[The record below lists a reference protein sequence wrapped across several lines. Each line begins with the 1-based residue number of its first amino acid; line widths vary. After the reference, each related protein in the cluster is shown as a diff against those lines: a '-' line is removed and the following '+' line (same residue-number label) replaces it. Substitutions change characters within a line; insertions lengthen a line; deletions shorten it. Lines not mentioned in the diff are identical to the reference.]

1 MSERS
6 KLEQVLEFLL
16 AEDNERAEELL
27 HEYVVETARAEYERI
42 LDEDQ
47 VVEEETDEDAVEESE
62 ESDEEAVEEA
72 EESDEEAVEETI
84 DQADPEASFVSD
96 VEEADDDVESDM
108 VGEVGDDEG
117 EGEEEEL
124 EDKVDELESELEDLR
139 AEFEKLLADEEG
151 GDDDDMEMEPEMD
164 DMEMEPEMEE
174 ESVEYDLDEE
184 VEDDDEVVE
193 EATKMSDSV
202 AEPKGGDADNN
213 ESPFSKKPKATT
225 VSGAGTPVKA
235 KDGGEGNHGEGAK
248 DHTPTDNI
256 KVEPKKA

>member
-42 LDEDQ
+42 LDEDE
-47 VVEEETDEDAVEESE
+47 VVEEKTDEEDEAVEEAE

-96 VEEADDDVESDM
+96 VEEADDEIESDEI
-108 VGEVGDDEG
+108 GEEGDDEG
-117 EGEEEEL
+117 EEL

-151 GDDDDMEMEPEMD
+151 GDDDMDMEPEMD
-164 DMEMEPEMEE
+164 DMDMEPEMEE

-184 VEDDDEVVE
+184 VDEDDEVVE

-202 AEPKGGDADNN
+202 AEPKAGDADNN

-225 VSGAGTPVKA
+225 VSGAGQPVKA

-248 DHTPTDNI
+248 DHTPTNNI

>member
-42 LDEDQ
+42 LDEDE